1 MCKNRHFCAKTRA
14 RAYFICIYENFL
26 VTLRGFWVNPS
37 AGQSDGRK
45 ISNKQSLKL
54 NSMQR
59 KFLSLSLCLLAAM
72 ALNAQDVD
80 KATVTEDAEAA
91 QAAGEELQ
99 QAPKE
104 SNWKF
109 DGTVGLNAAATGL
122 VNWSAGGKNNV
133 NGIVYAKLHLLYKK
147 DAIAWETNFDTDF
160 GLTWIDQEED
170 AFQKSSDNIKLATK
184 FGWEFH
190 ETWYLTALASFQSQ
204 YALGRNYTAGYNNII
219 SKWLAPSYTD
229 ISVGIDWKKSV
240 NGADFSIYL
249 SPVDGRIST
258 AYIGNGWNTKYN
270 TEYQDAYAAGEID
283 PAVYDP
289 AYDLRTALQQ
299 TYGTYTYDKTTGDKV
314 LRDFR
319 AELGLSFKGAIAYT
333 YNDFKLSTT
342 LALFSPYQGK
352 GFSLKDLYE
361 NANGPG
367 SWETRDVNANYY
379 EYSNNNR
386 YFGHFD
392 VDWDVNM
399 SYQFLKCLQVTLST
413 SLKYYNGTLIA
424 DKNGDLAERVQFKGV
439 IGLGI
444 GYSF

>member
-1 MCKNRHFCAKTRA
+1 
-14 RAYFICIYENFL
+14 
-26 VTLRGFWVNPS
+26 
-37 AGQSDGRK
+37 
-45 ISNKQSLKL
+45 
-54 NSMQR
+54 MQR
-59 KFLSLSLCLLAAM
+59 KFLSLSLCMLAAITM
-72 ALNAQDVD
+72 SAQDVD
-80 KATVTEDAEAA
+80 KATVTENAEAA
-91 QAAGEELQ
+91 QVAGEELQ
-99 QAPKE
+99 QVKKE
-104 SNWKF
+104 SPWKF

-122 VNWSAGGKNNV
+122 LNWAAGGKNNV
-133 NGIVYAKLHLLYKK
+133 NGIVYAKLHLLYKQ
-147 DAIAWETNFDTDF
+147 DNIAWETNFDTDY
-160 GLTWIDQEED
+160 GMTWIDQEED

-204 YALGRNYTAGYNNII
+204 YALGRNYVTGYNNAI

-249 SPVDGRIST
+249 SPVAGRIST
-258 AYIGNGWNTKYN
+258 AYIGNAWNTKYN
-270 TEYQDAYAAGEID
+270 QEYQQAWIDGKID
-283 PAVYDP
+283 PAAYNP
-289 AYDLRTALQQ
+289 AYDLRTELQ
-299 TYGTYTYDKTTGDKV
+299 TAYGTYTYDKTTGDKV

-342 LALFSPYQGK
+342 LALFTPYQGK
-352 GFSLKDLYE
+352 GFNVKDIYE
-361 NANGPG
+361 AANGAG
-367 SWETRDVNANYY
+367 TYTGYY
-379 EYSNNNR
+379 EWSNNNR

-392 VDWDVNM
+392 VDWDVNL

-424 DKNGDLAERVQFKGV
+424 DKKGVEAERVQMKGV
-439 IGLGI
+439 IGLGV